1 MCLVYFYDDD
11 DDDDEKGRR
20 IHAGSVFSSK
30 AFRDTNSFVRSFVCV
45 SPNLS
50 LSVYMRARGAKLYAS
65 FTSST
70 STSTIISLP
79 GGISP
84 SPWSA

>member
-1 MCLVYFYDDD
+1 M
-11 DDDDEKGRR
+11 
-20 IHAGSVFSSK
+20 GSVFSSK
-30 AFRDTNSFVRSFVCV
+30 AFRDTNSFVRSFVRLRL
-45 SPNLS
+45 SKPLS